1 MNEPQEEP
9 RTARSARKRGQSP
22 ARYLYGALLVAI
34 GGCLGIVIGSVSDTP
49 RILFER
55 LRGPVETVDLEPAP
69 AAPAPA
75 TAPPLQAFGELQGGP
90 AAVAT
95 AKPKPAPAAKAP
107 EPAKPEPAK
116 TVAKA
121 EPKPAA
127 EPKRAPAVSSP
138 PPAAAAAPAKTPDQ
152 IVRELEKKT
161 AGAAAAPSP
170 AAAASSGTV
179 VQVLSLA
186 DQKQA
191 DAMIARLRAQGFEPY
206 SSPMP
211 NKAGKL
217 RVRVRP
223 KSGETTAALE
233 ARLRGLGFKTWTT
246 SE

>member
-1 MNEPQEEP
+1 MSEREEEP
-9 RTARSARKRGQSP
+9 RPARNPKRGSQSP
-22 ARYLYGALLVAI
+22 ARFLYGALLVAI

-69 AAPAPA
+69 AAPAPVA
-75 TAPPLQAFGELQGGP
+75 APPLEAFGELQGAP
-90 AAVAT
+90 AA
-95 AKPKPAPAAKAP
+95 AKPKPAPVAAKPA
-107 EPAKPEPAK
+107 EAKPEPAK
-116 TVAKA
+116 AAAKA
-121 EPKPAA
+121 EPKPAP
-127 EPKRAPAVSSP
+127 EPKSAPAVSAA
-138 PPAAAAAPAKTPDQ
+138 PPAKSPDE

-161 AGAAAAPSP
+161 AAAPAAPAKP
-170 AAAASSGTV
+170 AATTGTV

-191 DAMIARLRAQGFEPY
+191 DTMIARLRAQGFEPY
-206 SSPMP
+206 ASPMP

-233 ARLRGLGFKTWTT
+233 TRLRELGFKTWTT

>member
-1 MNEPQEEP
+1 MSDREEEP
-9 RTARSARKRGQSP
+9 RPTQRSKGGASP

-55 LRGPVETVDLEPAP
+55 MRGPVETVDLEPPQPASA

-75 TAPPLQAFGELQGGP
+75 PLEAFGELQGAPKASPKP
-90 AAVAT
+90 ALKAAEPAKVAEA
-95 AKPKPAPAAKAP
+95 AKQKPPAPAA
-107 EPAKPEPAK
+107 
-116 TVAKA
+116 
-121 EPKPAA
+121 
-127 EPKRAPAVSSP
+127 APAVSSP
-138 PPAAAAAPAKTPDQ
+138 PPAAAAAPAPAKSPDQ

-161 AGAAAAPSP
+161 AAPTP
-170 AAAASSGTV
+170 AATANTV

-191 DAMIARLRAQGFEPY
+191 DAMIAKLRAQGFQPY
-206 SSPMP
+206 ASPMP

-223 KSGETTAALE
+223 KAGETTAALE
-233 ARLRGLGFKTWTT
+233 TRLRELGFKTWTT

>member
-1 MNEPQEEP
+1 MSQHEEEP
-9 RTARSARKRGQSP
+9 RPARATRKGGGQSH

-69 AAPAPA
+69 AAAAPA
-75 TAPPLQAFGELQGGP
+75 TAPPLEAFGELQGAP
-90 AAVAT
+90 AAA
-95 AKPKPAPAAKAP
+95 AKPKPAPAPAAKAP
-107 EPAKPEPAK
+107 EPAKPVATAKALEPAKPEPAK
-116 TVAKA
+116 TAAKA
-121 EPKPAA
+121 EPKP
-127 EPKRAPAVSSP
+127 APAVSSP
-138 PPAAAAAPAKTPDQ
+138 PPAAAAKSPDE

-161 AGAAAAPSP
+161 AAAP
-170 AAAASSGTV
+170 AAPSGTV

-191 DAMIARLRAQGFEPY
+191 DAMIARLRSQGFEPY

-233 ARLRGLGFKTWTT
+233 ARLRELGFKTWTT